1 MKKLLLIT
9 ALAVLVGCDAKE
21 IKREKNPDIHNRT
34 SGFITAVPMVS
45 PYDFEGH
52 RYLVVYSAEGCGI
65 IHAASCPCNLSIK

>member
-21 IKREKNPDIHNRT
+21 IKREKKPDIHNRP
-34 SGFITAVPMVS
+34 SAFITAVPMVS

-65 IHAASCPCNLSIK
+65 IHAASCPCNLSVK